1 MKALTSRCD
10 KYEAPSQFKYIIQ
23 ETGKRMNKPNS

>member
-23 ETGKRMNKPNS
+23 ETGKENEQT